1 MNAMIAHICSSHSES
16 VSAGSC
22 EIELLKQARAGEP
35 SALEM
40 LYVRYLKGSGAI
52 QALLRKTISRSEER
66 EEMLHEIFLQL
77 ISGRHA
83 FRGEAQLKT
92 YIYQVAR
99 ITIFQRYRKENTLKR
114 GKAFRVISEFADA
127 EDPIK
132 ITPESSY
139 SLKQVRQFL
148 KSMIDQLPETYRDV
162 LRLRV
167 MNDLSY
173 QEIADEMN
181 LPLNTVSTKIHKGK
195 KLLLIDSREQ
205 KIRRLLQA

>member
-1 MNAMIAHICSSHSES
+1 MNGMLERLHTNHTESS
-16 VSAGSC
+16 VGAFA
-22 EIELLKQARAGEP
+22 EIELLKQARAGDP

-40 LYVRYLKGSGAI
+40 LYTHYLKGSSAI
-52 QALLRKTISRSEER
+52 HALLRKAISCSGER

-99 ITIFQRYRKENTLKR
+99 ITIFQKYRKENTLKR
-114 GKAFRVISEFADA
+114 GKEFRIISEREDA
-127 EDPIK
+127 QDPIK

-139 SLKQVRQFL
+139 SLKQAKQLVKR
-148 KSMIDQLPETYRDV
+148 MIEELPSTYRDV

-167 MNDLSY
+167 MNDFSY
-173 QEIADEMN
+173 QEIAQEMN

-195 KLLLIDSREQ
+195 KLLMIGSGEQ
-205 KIRRLLQA
+205 KIRKLLCQ

>member
-1 MNAMIAHICSSHSES
+1 MNGERAQIYLSHTESSITASS
-16 VSAGSC
+16 
-22 EIELLKQARAGEP
+22 EIELLKQARTGDV

-40 LYVRYLKGSGAI
+40 LYIRYLKGSRAI
-52 QALLRKTISRSEER
+52 QALLRKAISRSEER

-77 ISGRHA
+77 VSGRHA
-83 FRGEAQLKT
+83 FRGESQLKT

-99 ITIFQRYRKENTLKR
+99 ITIFQKYRKENTLKR
-114 GKAFRVISEFADA
+114 GKAFRIFSELW
-127 EDPIK
+127 EPQDPIK

-139 SLKQVRQFL
+139 SLKQATQLV
-148 KSMIDQLPETYRDV
+148 KKMIEQLPVTYRDV

-173 QEIADEMN
+173 QEIAQEMK

-195 KLLLIDSREQ
+195 KLLLVDSREQ
-205 KIRRLLQA
+205 KIRRLLQV

>member
-1 MNAMIAHICSSHSES
+1 MN
-16 VSAGSC
+16 
-22 EIELLKQARAGEP
+22 EIELLKEARVGNS

-40 LYVRYLKGSGAI
+40 LYVHYLRGSNAI
-52 QALLRKTISRSEER
+52 QALLCKTISRSEER

-77 ISGRHA
+77 ISGRHP

-99 ITIFQRYRKENTLKR
+99 ITIFQKYRKENTLKR
-114 GKAFRVISEFADA
+114 GKAFRVISEIGDA

-139 SLKQVRQFL
+139 SLKQARQFV
-148 KSMIDQLPETYRDV
+148 KRMIEQLPETYRDV

-173 QEIADEMN
+173 QEIAQEMN

-195 KLLLIDSREQ
+195 KLLMVDSGEQ
-205 KIRRLLQA
+205 KIRKLLCQ

>member
-1 MNAMIAHICSSHSES
+1 MNGERAQIYLSHTESSITASS
-16 VSAGSC
+16 
-22 EIELLKQARAGEP
+22 EIELLKQARTGDV

-40 LYVRYLKGSGAI
+40 LYIRYLKGSSAI
-52 QALLRKTISRSEER
+52 QALLRKAISRSEER

-77 ISGRHA
+77 VSGRHA
-83 FRGEAQLKT
+83 FRGESQLKT

-99 ITIFQRYRKENTLKR
+99 ITIFQKYRKENTLKR
-114 GKAFRVISEFADA
+114 GKAFRIFSELW
-127 EDPIK
+127 EPQDPIK

-139 SLKQVRQFL
+139 SLKQATQLV
-148 KSMIDQLPETYRDV
+148 KKMIEQLPVTYRDV

-173 QEIADEMN
+173 QEIAQEMK

-195 KLLLIDSREQ
+195 KLLLVDSREQ
-205 KIRRLLQA
+205 KIRRLLQV